1 MSTTRDERKQLFELK
16 NKIESAI
23 KNIENDKIRIY
34 FNEFKNVY
42 EAGTGKKIL
51 DGISDDNLQSIKK
64 LLGYNTNDIN

>member
-16 NKIESAI
+16 EKIEIAI
-23 KNIENDKIRIY
+23 KNNENDKVRIY
-34 FNEFKNVY
+34 FNEFKNGY

-51 DGISDDNLQSIKK
+51 DGISEDNLQSIKK